1 MAGSVIDQHLVLGL
15 PSNIQIMELTTSGPH
30 QKSHENMESIGEAD
44 NTMWFHLLKEE
55 YDQVAG
61 GIGYHPDNREHNFGV
76 KIPSRAAEASM
87 AAWVAVS
94 ASCTCSV
101 SHIMADE

>member
-15 PSNIQIMELTTSGPH
+15 PSNIQIMEL
-30 QKSHENMESIGEAD
+30 KSHENMESIGEAN

-61 GIGYHPDNREHNFGV
+61 GIDYHPDNREHNFGV